1 MIILQNRYN
10 DEDSAIADFRFK
22 KAKHKAQRIFS
33 VLGAKSPPDVIQ
45 YLQED
50 MGKKASN
57 YEINHGM
64 STYDNETCRYPSV
77 PDIKLE
83 CETLESCQDAI
94 NNGSPKEKAREEAAE
109 RLNVDERTIY
119 NRLQKLNTE
128 EPFNEKENL

>member
-33 VLGAKSPPDVIQ
+33 VLGAKSPADVIE
-45 YLQED
+45 YLRED

-57 YEINHGM
+57 YETNHGM
-64 STYDNETCRYPSV
+64 PTYDNETCRYPSM
-77 PDIKLE
+77 PNITEK
-83 CETLESCQDAI
+83 CETLEICQHAI
-94 NNGSPKEKAREEAAE
+94 DNGNPKEKAREEAAE